1 MDSHTP
7 LNSRRMADLIRG
19 CDVLV
24 HEATIGPLPQD
35 FERSEPISGDI
46 EPLPDVVEAAAALSW
61 KQRRLLE
68 KKVHSKGHSTAVEAA
83 AFARE
88 MKVHQLILNHI
99 SNRYDYLDDLH
110 YARTI
115 QQMRSIAVVE
125 LERSD

>member
-1 MDSHTP
+1 
-7 LNSRRMADLIRG
+7 MADLIRG

-46 EPLPDVVEAAAALSW
+46 EPLPVLIEAAAALSW